1 MQDSL
6 VEKFSS
12 EDIVFFGL
20 LPNKDAHQDIV
31 DYVTENGITFD
42 MLYNADE
49 VIDSYG
55 AHNEPTTVL
64 LDREGQI
71 RFRVDNVCFHRTSE
85 LIMIIQQLIED

>member
-20 LPNKDAHQDIV
+20 TPNEDSRQDII

-55 AHNEPTTVL
+55 IYEEPTTVL

-71 RFRVDNVCFHRTSE
+71 RFRVDNIYWYRISE